1 MKISEV
7 LTAEQVEANHKTL
20 LLAGVGSG
28 KNYFVENCL
37 HNVYLTT
44 SRKIKQQETEMAV
57 EHDWGRCTT
66 FSTTAN
72 WIMYY
77 GKKNAAQYI
86 NKTFDFFVVDEAHCL
101 ITDETYTN
109 NGYYIVGMLR
119 YIEIPILLMTATPQP
134 LYFSKL
140 FKDYTVIDLR
150 DKCDNV
156 LPENVYLI
164 NKRQVPAKIRE
175 ATKYGNLFAYL
186 VDNKK
191 SCLKLASQYNGEVI
205 NANNKNKTQAVQAM
219 LSGEAIK
226 QNIFCTSVL
235 REGVNIK
242 ANSKKIK
249 TGFAEVESMLTA
261 YQFAGRF
268 RYGLRDFYVV
278 LPTKEK
284 QYFVS
289 SEKQHLINA
298 ARDIVDKPIPN
309 EDVKKYLCKSNP
321 FLLANPN
328 PEKLSV
334 YFNFVKEIA
343 VNYDVYFKNRLK
355 TNPNEELS
363 EFFKGTNCHKISDD
377 KKVLLLDEKEILDFF
392 DGRTKL
398 EESDLTLFLKFIK
411 DKGVLNVIG
420 SPYREVNSYL
430 GYYGLKTE
438 KKHGKINLKTL
449 KTL

>member
-109 NGYYIVGMLR
+109 NGYYIVSMLR

-140 FKDYTVIDLR
+140 FEDYTVIDLR
-150 DKCDNV
+150 NKCDNV

-164 NKRQVPAKIRE
+164 NKRQVPAKMRG
-175 ATKYGNLFAYL
+175 AMKYGNLFAYL

-191 SCLKLASQYNGEVI
+191 ACISMARKYDGEFI
-205 NANNKNKTQAVQAM
+205 NAENKKQTQAVQAM

-242 ANSKKIK
+242 ANSRKIK

-268 RYGLRDFYVV
+268 RYGLRDFFIV
-278 LPTKEK
+278 LPNREEKYTLPMKDIDMIERSK
-284 QYFVS
+284 QYTNKDLVS
-289 SEKQHLINA
+289 EEIKDWLCKTN
-298 ARDIVDKPIPN
+298 
-309 EDVKKYLCKSNP
+309 KYLLPHPTRNI
-321 FLLANPN
+321 
-328 PEKLSV
+328 V
-334 YFNFVKEIA
+334 YFNFLKEIA
-343 VNYDVYFKNRLK
+343 VKYDVVHRNKMID
-355 TNPNEELS
+355 NPNEEL
-363 EFFKGTNCHKISDD
+363 EDYFKGSTLFKISSDRKAFLYNENEVHKIFRIDQYVSDD
-377 KKVLLLDEKEILDFF
+377 EIED
-392 DGRTKL
+392 
-398 EESDLTLFLKFIK
+398 FLKLIK
-411 DKGVLNVIG
+411 KNKIISSNGK
-420 SPYREVNSYL
+420 PYSDINSYL
-430 GYYGLKTE
+430 KYYNLRIVKNLVKTVVS
-438 KKHGKINLKTL
+438 K
-449 KTL
+449 